1 MESALIIGALAMVAL
16 FLLGDLVPGWELLS
30 AGWCLG
36 VAGET
41 SWKENAISW
50 ACNVFLISCNEKQ
63 DHIPVT
69 YWQMLSEVSPVRG
82 AEPGHALVQ
91 RTSYC
96 SCWTT
101 ACFLHGT
108 GLGSVPAPSL
118 PAVKCVVSF
127 PLSHSV
133 VGLKAPLCTDFCG
146 HGGTVDLLPKAEG
159 STAPLFIIHFD
170 AGGFSA

>member
-1 MESALIIGALAMVAL
+1 MLWS
-16 FLLGDLVPGWELLS
+16 LVLWPWLLS
-30 AGWCLG
+30 SFLEILSQ
-36 VAGET
+36 GENC
-41 SWKENAISW
+41 SQLDDAWQYLEKHPWKENAISW